1 MCDRIHGVVLRMH
14 AYVHMRVARH
24 GGAGTADAEALL
36 EQHSNKV
43 CIPGTNSFITT
54 NATDTLYST
63 NETKFV
69 D

>member
-14 AYVHMRVARH
+14 AYVRVARH

-36 EQHSNKV
+36 EQHSNKAG
-43 CIPGTNSFITT
+43 IPGTNSFITA